1 MKTGKAERPGKLYVV
16 ATPIGNLSDITNRA
30 LETLASVE
38 LIAAEDTR
46 HSKTLLQHYGIKT
59 AMLSLHEHNES
70 SRIEQIIGLL
80 QAGSSVALI
89 SDAGT
94 PLISDPGSRLVQA
107 VHEAGLQP
115 VPMPGPSA
123 VSTMLSVA
131 GQPVERF
138 CFEGFLSSKSA
149 ARRKQLESL
158 ATESRTLVFYE
169 SSHRISDSLQDMKNA
184 FGDSRPCTVGR
195 ELTKRFESLYR
206 GTLAEVLLA
215 MAQDENSGR
224 GEFVVVIAGAEE
236 NPDKSI
242 EQGRSI
248 MNILLTE
255 LSVSQAASLAAR
267 MSGARKK
274 VLYEYGLKMK
284 DEGLRI
290 KD

>member
-1 MKTGKAERPGKLYVV
+1 MKTGKTERPGKLYVV

-46 HSKTLLQHYGIKT
+46 HSRTLLQHYGIKT

-70 SRIEQIIGLL
+70 SRIKQIIGLL

-115 VPMPGPSA
+115 VPIPGPSA

-138 CFEGFLSSKSA
+138 CFEGFLPSKAA
-149 ARRKQLESL
+149 ARRKQLGSL
-158 ATESRTLVFYE
+158 LTETRTLVFYE
-169 SSHRISDSLQDMKNA
+169 SSHRISDSIQDMKNA
-184 FGDSRPCTVGR
+184 FGASRPCTVGR

-206 GTLAEVLLA
+206 GTLAEVLLV
-215 MAQDENSGR
+215 MQQDENSGR
-224 GEFVVVIAGAEE
+224 GEFVIVVAGAEE

-242 EQGRSI
+242 EAGQS
-248 MNILLTE
+248 MMDVLVTE

-274 VLYEYGLKMK
+274 VLYEYGLGKK
-284 DEGLRI
+284 G
-290 KD
+290 K

>member
-1 MKTGKAERPGKLYVV
+1 MKTDKAERPGKLYVV

-30 LETLASVE
+30 LETLESVE

-94 PLISDPGSRLVQA
+94 PLISDPGSRLLQA

-138 CFEGFLSSKSA
+138 CFEGFLSSKPA

-158 ATESRTLVFYE
+158 VTETRTLVFYE
-169 SSHRISDSLQDMKNA
+169 SSHRISESLQDMKDA

-206 GTLAEVLLA
+206 GTLAEVLLT
-215 MAQDENSGR
+215 MEQDENSGR

-242 EQGRSI
+242 EQGRSM
-248 MNILLTE
+248 MNVLLTE

-274 VLYEYGLKMK
+274 VLYEYGLEKK
-284 DEGLRI
+284 G
-290 KD
+290 K

>member
-30 LETLASVE
+30 LETLESVE

-94 PLISDPGSRLVQA
+94 PLISDPGSRLLQA

-138 CFEGFLSSKSA
+138 CFEGFLSSKPA

-158 ATESRTLVFYE
+158 VTETRTLVFYE
-169 SSHRISDSLQDMKNA
+169 SSHRISESLQDMKDA

-206 GTLAEVLLA
+206 GTLAEVLLT
-215 MAQDENSGR
+215 MEQDENSGR

-242 EQGRSI
+242 EQGRSM
-248 MNILLTE
+248 MNVLLTE

-274 VLYEYGLKMK
+274 VLYEYGLEKK
-284 DEGLRI
+284 G
-290 KD
+290 K

>member
-1 MKTGKAERPGKLYVV
+1 MMKTDKAERPGKLYVV

-30 LETLASVE
+30 LETLESVE

-94 PLISDPGSRLVQA
+94 PLISDPGSRLLQA

-138 CFEGFLSSKSA
+138 CFEGFLSSKPA

-158 ATESRTLVFYE
+158 VTETRTLVFYE
-169 SSHRISDSLQDMKNA
+169 SSHRISESLQDMKDA

-206 GTLAEVLLA
+206 GTLAEVLLT
-215 MAQDENSGR
+215 MEQDENSGR

-242 EQGRSI
+242 EQGRSM
-248 MNILLTE
+248 MNVLLTE

-274 VLYEYGLKMK
+274 VLYEYGLEKK
-284 DEGLRI
+284 G
-290 KD
+290 K

>member
-30 LETLASVE
+30 LETLESVKI
-38 LIAAEDTR
+38 IAAEDTR
-46 HSKTLLQHYGIKT
+46 HSKILLQHYGINT

-80 QAGSSVALI
+80 NAGSSVALI

-94 PLISDPGSRLVQA
+94 PLISDPGSRLLQA
-107 VHEAGLQP
+107 VHEAGLRP
-115 VPMPGPSA
+115 VPVPGPSA
-123 VSTMLSVA
+123 VSAMLSVA

-138 CFEGFLSSKSA
+138 CFEGFLSSKPA
-149 ARRKQLESL
+149 ARRKRLESL
-158 ATESRTLVFYE
+158 QSEPRTLVFYE
-169 SSHRISDSLQDMKNA
+169 SSHRISDSLDDMKNIL
-184 FGDSRPCTVGR
+184 GSSRSCTVGR

-206 GTLAEVLLA
+206 GTLAEVTTA
-215 MAQDENSGR
+215 MQQDENSAR

-236 NPDKSI
+236 SADMAL
-242 EQGRSI
+242 EEGRS
-248 MNILLTE
+248 MMDILLTE

-274 VLYEYGLKMK
+274 ALYDYGLKK
-284 DEGLRI
+284 KE
-290 KD
+290 

>member
-38 LIAAEDTR
+38 IIAAEDTR
-46 HSKTLLQHYGIKT
+46 HSRTLLQHYGIKT

-70 SRIEQIIGLL
+70 SRIEQILDLL
-80 QAGSSVALI
+80 NAGSSVALI

-94 PLISDPGSRLVQA
+94 PLISDPGSRLLQA

-115 VPMPGPSA
+115 VPVPGPSA

-138 CFEGFLSSKSA
+138 CFEGFLSSKPA

-158 ATESRTLVFYE
+158 VSEPRTLVFYE
-169 SSHRISDSLQDMKNA
+169 SSHRISDSLNDMKDI
-184 FGDSRPCTVGR
+184 FGASRACTVGR

-206 GTLAEVLLA
+206 GTLAEVILT
-215 MAQDENSGR
+215 MQQDENSNR

-236 NPDKSI
+236 I
-242 EQGRSI
+242 EETVIEEGRS
-248 MNILLTE
+248 MMDVLLTE

-267 MSGARKK
+267 MSGGRKK
-274 VLYEYGLKMK
+274 VLYEYGVGKK
-284 DEGLRI
+284 DN
-290 KD
+290 K